1 MISGME
7 SFREYFQGYEDC
19 YTIIGG
25 AACDILMHDAA
36 LSFRATKDIDM
47 ILLIENRFE
56 AFATLFWKYIKAGG
70 VSLRL
75 EKRRETA
82 FLPLY

>member
-25 AACDILMHDAA
+25 E
-36 LSFRATKDIDM
+36 FPG
-47 ILLIENRFE
+47 N
-56 AFATLFWKYIKAGG
+56 
-70 VSLRL
+70 
-75 EKRRETA
+75 
-82 FLPLY
+82 

>member
-1 MISGME
+1 MISGMG

-36 LSFRATKDIDM
+36 DKHATVEALPQIIETIQAMEDTE
-47 ILLIENRFE
+47 ILPITEDTNPVQHLHR
-56 AFATLFWKYIKAGG
+56 
-70 VSLRL
+70 
-75 EKRRETA
+75 
-82 FLPLY
+82 